1 MNNQPRFKNISTRGI
16 MTLTIILSL
25 MSLPLVQYIHHLE
38 KARRLAINCNYQN
51 TYGGEMIIPIL
62 ILFVGIATALE
73 VDRKK
78 YLKYEKH

>member
-1 MNNQPRFKNISTRGI
+1 MNNQPRFNNISTRGI

-25 MSLPLVQYIHHLE
+25 VSLPLVQYIHHLE

-62 ILFVGIATALE
+62 ILFVGILATLE
-73 VDRKK
+73 IDRKR